1 MYCNN
6 CGEKVDPTHKFCK
19 FCGAKL
25 EKVEHNQETSSQPSS
40 SDTSGSSLK
49 THIKLWDKFAEIY
62 DSSGE
67 ERKKYSDLSSNEV
80 WELMQRISTN
90 RFEDFIKENKNL
102 LNKQPYKVIE
112 AIKNVFSWCTYG
124 GYWFWMAEAFS
135 RGEALNKPKSI
146 DLEKL
151 VKEWTAISTK
161 NYTESTKDMSD
172 ELTQAMSVFFEF
184 EMKNILESADTVKDL
199 PNDFIEN
206 MTSNLVILI
215 IWGYLGGVAEAKYR
229 K

>member
-6 CGEKVDPTHKFCK
+6 CGKQIDPDHKFCK

-25 EKVEHNQETSSQPSS
+25 EKVEHNQGTSSQTNS
-40 SDTSGSSLK
+40 SDQSTSSPK
-49 THIKLWDKFAEIY
+49 VHTKLWDKFAEIY

-90 RFEDFIKENKNL
+90 RFEDFIKENKDL

-112 AIKNVFSWCTYG
+112 ALKNVFSWCTYG

-135 RGEALNKPKSI
+135 NDEVLNKPKSI

-151 VKEWTAISTK
+151 VKEWTKIATK
-161 NYTESTKDMSD
+161 NYAESTKGMSE
-172 ELTQAMSVFFEF
+172 ELMQAMSIFFEF
-184 EMKNILESADTVKDL
+184 ELKNVLESAETVKEL
-199 PNDFIEN
+199 PNDLIEN
-206 MTSNLVILI
+206 MRSNLLIQI
-215 IWGYLGGVAEAKYR
+215 IWGYLGGVSEAKYR